1 MSLSHKWL
9 SCKSSAH
16 YFCILHGVYGSTQG
30 KGDFAATIIPHLCH
44 VWYHYREYAS
54 ALQVQIRALLNDTVG
69 TLACGRYS
77 SPDVTMGI
85 ILGTGTNC
93 CYVEQVANIK
103 KLKDSSKGKPEDSMV
118 INMEW
123 GSYISELL
131 PMTADDYA
139 SDANGANPGKCFF
152 EKLISGM
159 FMGESVRRLELIAVI
174 QAFSKISVQSIQSH
188 KLFLLIP
195 WSTLSS
201 LLSLSL
207 KPVSTFIYALLTD
220 KA

>member
-1 MSLSHKWL
+1 M
-9 SCKSSAH
+9 
-16 YFCILHGVYGSTQG
+16 
-30 KGDFAATIIPHLCH
+30 
-44 VWYHYREYAS
+44 
-54 ALQVQIRALLNDTVG
+54 LQVQIRALLNDTVG

-93 CYVEQVANIK
+93 CYIEKADSIA
-103 KLKDSSKGKPEDSMV
+103 KLKNGAEGTPGRSTDKSMV

-139 SDANGANPGKCFF
+139 SDAAGANPGKCFF

-159 FMGESVRRLELIAVI
+159 FMGESVS
-174 QAFSKISVQSIQSH
+174 FSYSH
-188 KLFLLIP
+188 RK
-195 WSTLSS
+195 
-201 LLSLSL
+201 
-207 KPVSTFIYALLTD
+207 
-220 KA
+220 

>member
-1 MSLSHKWL
+1 M
-9 SCKSSAH
+9 
-16 YFCILHGVYGSTQG
+16 
-30 KGDFAATIIPHLCH
+30 
-44 VWYHYREYAS
+44 
-54 ALQVQIRALLNDTVG
+54 QIRALLNDTVG

-93 CYVEQVANIK
+93 CYIEKVANIK
-103 KLKDSSKGKPEDSMV
+103 KLKESANVSNQDSMV

-139 SDANGANPGKCFF
+139 SDANGTNPGKCFF

-159 FMGESVRRLELIAVI
+159 FMGESVSILI
-174 QAFSKISVQSIQSH
+174 
-188 KLFLLIP
+188 
-195 WSTLSS
+195 
-201 LLSLSL
+201 LLS
-207 KPVSTFIYALLTD
+207 
-220 KA
+220 

>member
-1 MSLSHKWL
+1 MSCQRIYQQCFLAPRGARAYLLSSL
-9 SCKSSAH
+9 
-16 YFCILHGVYGSTQG
+16 
-30 KGDFAATIIPHLCH
+30 
-44 VWYHYREYAS
+44 S

-93 CYVEQVANIK
+93 CYVEKTDNIK
-103 KLKDSSKGKPEDSMV
+103 KLQEEQKAHSQESMV

-139 SDANGANPGKCFF
+139 SDAAGANPGKCFF

-159 FMGESVRRLELIAVI
+159 FMGESVRLTVTCIAHFLRVCVNRFGLFSRLLENRLMGGC
-174 QAFSKISVQSIQSH
+174 S
-188 KLFLLIP
+188 
-195 WSTLSS
+195 
-201 LLSLSL
+201 
-207 KPVSTFIYALLTD
+207 D
-220 KA
+220 KAFAHTW